1 MPPRISVVIPTYNR
15 LAYLREALDSIRV
28 QTRPA
33 DEILVVDDGSTDATE
48 SVIGAMPPPIR
59 YIRQKNAG
67 PAAARNRGIR
77 EATGDW
83 VAFLDS
89 DDLWT
94 PDKLA
99 AQMDFLERNPGI
111 DFLFAHMVNFG
122 PHGEDAGPEILDPA
136 VNAYCQAHATDL
148 RDFVVQLLRVN
159 PVPTSTVI
167 FRRAVVERVGYLRED
182 IGYADDFQ
190 WWLRWALAT
199 RCGFLDRVLE
209 KRRIHDSNIIGD
221 RRRMLISVLAVLDDL
236 DTRRAGL
243 SAAQQVALDAAL
255 NRERYR
261 LGSEHYRLGD
271 FAKALP
277 LLRRVNP
284 ARLPS
289 TDPLKWGAKT
299 LLAAVRR

>member
-1 MPPRISVVIPTYNR
+1 MAPTISVVIPTYNR
-15 LAYLREALDSIRV
+15 LGYLREALASV
-28 QTRPA
+28 QAQTRAA
-33 DEILVVDDGSTDATE
+33 DEILVVDDGSSDGTE
-48 SVIGAMPPPIR
+48 AAISALPPPVR

-67 PAAARNRGIR
+67 PAAARNRGLR
-77 EATGDW
+77 EATGTW
-83 VAFLDS
+83 IAFLDS

-99 AQMDFLERNPGI
+99 AQMEFLERNPGV

-122 PHGEDAGPEILDPA
+122 PHGEDLGPEILDPS
-136 VNAYCQAHATDL
+136 VNAYCQANATDL
-148 RDFVVQLLRVN
+148 KDFVVQLLRVN

-167 FRRAVVERVGYLRED
+167 FRRAAVARVGHLRED

-190 WWLRWALAT
+190 WWLRWALAS

-236 DTRRAGL
+236 ATRRDTL
-243 SAAQQVALDAAL
+243 TPAQQSALDAAL

-271 FAKALP
+271 HAKALP
-277 LLRRVNP
+277 LLRQVNP
-284 ARLPS
+284 AGLGS
-289 TDPLKWGAKT
+289 TDPLKWVAKT
-299 LLAAVRR
+299 VLASLRR